1 MSWTEADV
9 ARLKAAIASGRLT
22 VRLGERMI
30 TYQSTEAMLS
40 VLARMEDEVAAAARP
55 RRATSRYTFTTFRG
69 D

>member
-9 ARLKAAIASGRLT
+9 ARLKAAIARGRLT
-22 VRLGERMI
+22 FRLGERMV

-55 RRATSRYTFTTFRG
+55 RRATHRYTFTTFRG